1 MRCRFRPPPPSIPP
15 SLPSKSTS
23 YSLAEPSSSLRREKG
38 ALLLWRTTKRGSE
51 QEARGRDKFD
61 LCPPSPSFSLLLLL
75 PRRPRLVFFRSGW
88 REKRFPL
95 SSSLASQ
102 SVPFPQRMIH
112 FSAVRSGPEFY
123 SERQNGMVFFPLK
136 ACILARKRRKPR
148 ISNNVEAAARDRRS
162 RSRFASIKECFPAFP
177 SKPRISMVRP
187 NKGFPINGNRN
198 LESQSGTVAVTVL
211 LPTSSLQ
218 RPHPHRKIIAHSHLF
233 PFLVSG
239 HVGLS

>member
-1 MRCRFRPPPPSIPP
+1 MFSLGSSGVWRKRGGEGLFLWVDYRASVMPLEMPISPPPLDP

-23 YSLAEPSSSLRREKG
+23 YSLAEPSSSLRRGKG

-61 LCPPSPSFSLLLLL
+61 LCPSSPSFSLLLLL

-95 SSSLASQ
+95 SSFLASQ

-123 SERQNGMVFFPLK
+123 SEKQNGMVFFSPAGKNKEK
-136 ACILARKRRKPR
+136 A
-148 ISNNVEAAARDRRS
+148 
-162 RSRFASIKECFPAFP
+162 
-177 SKPRISMVRP
+177 P
-187 NKGFPINGNRN
+187 NI
-198 LESQSGTVAVTVL
+198 
-211 LPTSSLQ
+211 
-218 RPHPHRKIIAHSHLF
+218 
-233 PFLVSG
+233 
-239 HVGLS
+239 